1 MHQTLHAAKDG
12 ATKGEYDG
20 ENHVLDYLLNA
31 FSGPGAAFMYA
42 ITALGALSLTI
53 VIERMVLLLK
63 WSAAGEGSPQAEV
76 LAAGRAQTDADAAWD
91 AMGGSAAAQE
101 ERIRRRIGA
110 LGAVAN
116 IATMLGLLGTV
127 YGLILAFSALAFAT
141 LQRFGLYPPELR
153 STVLDFDFSYR
164 RILPWL
170 WRRLEAAGLALHR
183 ALWRLLEDGTA
194 WAIRA
199 AQRHHGPRGILARTW
214 PSGSM
219 AIWAAALLAGALVV

>member
-1 MHQTLHAAKDG
+1 M
-12 ATKGEYDG
+12 
-20 ENHVLDYLLNA
+20 LDYLVTA
-31 FSGPGAAFMYA
+31 FTGPGAAFMYA

-63 WSAAGEGSPQAEV
+63 WSSAGEGSPQAEV

-127 YGLILAFSALAFAT
+127 YGLILAFSALGDAGAGEKAVRLSEGISTAMAT
-141 LQRFGLYPPELR
+141 TAWGLVVGIPSLGFHALLDGMAR
-153 STVLDFDFSYR
+153 SRVAA
-164 RILPWL
+164 I
-170 WRRLEAAGLALHR
+170 EAA
-183 ALWRLLEDGTA
+183 
-194 WAIRA
+194 
-199 AQRHHGPRGILARTW
+199 
-214 PSGSM
+214 
-219 AIWAAALLAGALVV
+219 AGALAAELRASVD